1 MAIKFL
7 LTFSSP
13 GYIVSNPNS
22 FCLFSQGL
30 FLKRSPLS
38 HTPWNQFQVFPISIH
53 YHHPPGVPAHA
64 CGPCSNLYMQESS
77 CGPTPRTS
85 WASKSC
91 SFNSSLGLHHLPILL
106 GWFSWSK
113 CQSSEQLITGT
124 DGAHSKCSTK
134 NDNDQLKMLQGTHS
148 STCLLLVRII

>member
-1 MAIKFL
+1 MAIKFP

-53 YHHPPGVPAHA
+53 YHHPPGAPAHA

-77 CGPTPRTS
+77 CGPTPRTWLS
-85 WASKSC
+85 LQSMFFQLFPVTPSSAHLTWVIFLVQMSVLRAAHNWHCWSTQQVLTKKWQRPAESAPREHAPPHACC
-91 SFNSSLGLHHLPILL
+91 SL
-106 GWFSWSK
+106 
-113 CQSSEQLITGT
+113 E
-124 DGAHSKCSTK
+124 
-134 NDNDQLKMLQGTHS
+134 
-148 STCLLLVRII
+148 